1 MNHPS
6 LRRKWTSAAL
16 IGGLL
21 VSGVVAVPAWA
32 ERSREEVDEELQS
45 ADADL
50 NTTIEEY
57 NALAEEIADNTAMIE
72 EVETELE
79 ASETELNDLQ
89 DRLADFI
96 TETYV
101 DQGIGDA
108 ALILESGSP
117 QAFVERLDR
126 LNSANMYDFDLMTE
140 LNTVTAEYTAQLE
153 LLTDL
158 QADQEADQAELER
171 MIDEIETRMDDL
183 EAEWQT
189 VAGDGIFGEL
199 DLPYITGNRATVVEH
214 ALNQRGKQYVWGA
227 SGPNNFDCSGLIL
240 AAYAQ
245 VGISLPHNAAAQ
257 YNSTMRISRDELRP
271 GDLVFY
277 NSLSHV
283 GMYIGNGYIVHSPN
297 SRSVVKV
304 VPVDHG
310 NVYYGAT
317 RVTSFGE

>member
-1 MNHPS
+1 MNKPS

-16 IGGLL
+16 VGGLL
-21 VSGVVAVPAWA
+21 VSAVAAAPAWA
-32 ERSREEVDEELQS
+32 QRSRDDVEDEIQT
-45 ADADL
+45 ADEDL

-57 NALAEEIADNTAMIE
+57 NALAEEIANNEEMIAQVQADFE
-72 EVETELE
+72 E
-79 ASETELNDLQ
+79 SETALIALQ
-89 DRLADFI
+89 DRLAGFI

-101 DQGIGDA
+101 DQGVGDL

-126 LNSANMYDFDLMTE
+126 LNSANMYEFDLMDE
-140 LNTVTAEYTAQLE
+140 LNTATDEYSTQLE

-158 QADQEADQAELER
+158 QADQEADQAELET

-189 VAGDGIFGEL
+189 VAGEAVQNY
-199 DLPYITGNRATVVEH
+199 DLPYMDGGRADVVFH
-214 ALNQRGKQYVWGA
+214 ALDQVGKQYVWGA
-227 SGPNNFDCSGLIL
+227 AGPNNYDCSGLIL
-240 AAYAQ
+240 DAYRQ
-245 VGISLPHNAAAQ
+245 VGITLPHNAAAQ
-257 YNSTMRISRDELRP
+257 YNSTMRISRDELQP

-283 GMYIGNGYIVHSPN
+283 GMYIGNGYIVHAPN

-317 RVTSFGE
+317 RVTSFN

>member
-1 MNHPS
+1 MNKPS

-16 IGGLL
+16 VGGLL
-21 VSGVVAVPAWA
+21 VSAVAAAPAWA
-32 ERSREEVDEELQS
+32 QRSRDDVEDEIQT
-45 ADADL
+45 ADDDL

-57 NALAEEIADNTAMIE
+57 NALAEEIADNEEMIAQVQADFE
-72 EVETELE
+72 E
-79 ASETELNDLQ
+79 SETALIALQ
-89 DRLADFI
+89 DRLAGFI

-101 DQGIGDA
+101 DQGVGDL

-126 LNSANMYDFDLMTE
+126 LNSANMYEFDLMEE
-140 LNTVTAEYTAQLE
+140 LNTATDEYSAQLE

-158 QADQEADQAELER
+158 QADQEADQAELET
-171 MIDEIETRMDDL
+171 MIDEIETRMEDL

-189 VAGDGIFGEL
+189 VAGDAVQNY
-199 DLPYITGNRATVVEH
+199 DLPYMDGGRADVVFH
-214 ALNQRGKQYVWGA
+214 ALDQVGKQYVWGA
-227 SGPNNFDCSGLIL
+227 AGPNNYDCSGLIL
-240 AAYAQ
+240 DAYRQ

-283 GMYIGNGYIVHSPN
+283 GMYIGNGYIVHAPN

-317 RVTSFGE
+317 RVTSFN

>member
-1 MNHPS
+1 MNKPS

-16 IGGLL
+16 VGGLL
-21 VSGVVAVPAWA
+21 VSAVAAAPAWA
-32 ERSREEVDEELQS
+32 QRSRDDVEDEIQT
-45 ADADL
+45 ADDDL

-57 NALAEEIADNTAMIE
+57 NALAEEIADNEEMIAQVQADFE
-72 EVETELE
+72 E
-79 ASETELNDLQ
+79 SETALIALQ
-89 DRLADFI
+89 DRLAGFI

-101 DQGIGDA
+101 DQGVGDL

-126 LNSANMYDFDLMTE
+126 LNSANMYEFDLMDE
-140 LNTVTAEYTAQLE
+140 LNTATDEYSTQLE

-158 QADQEADQAELER
+158 QADQEADQAELET
-171 MIDEIETRMDDL
+171 MIDEIETRMEDL

-189 VAGDGIFGEL
+189 VAGDAVQNY
-199 DLPYITGNRATVVEH
+199 DLPYMDGGRADVVFH
-214 ALNQRGKQYVWGA
+214 ALDQVGKQYVWGA
-227 SGPNNFDCSGLIL
+227 AGPNNYDCSGLIL
-240 AAYAQ
+240 DAYRQ

-257 YNSTMRISRDELRP
+257 YNSTMRISRDELQP

-283 GMYIGNGYIVHSPN
+283 GMYIGNGYIVHAPN

-317 RVTSFGE
+317 RVTSFN

>member
-1 MNHPS
+1 M
-6 LRRKWTSAAL
+6 
-16 IGGLL
+16 
-21 VSGVVAVPAWA
+21 VASTPAWA
-32 ERSREEVDEELQS
+32 QRDRNEVEEEIQNVDE
-45 ADADL
+45 DL

-57 NALAEEIADNTAMIE
+57 NALAEDIADNQEMIE
-72 EVETELE
+72 QVEGDLE
-79 ASETELNDLQ
+79 ASEAELNDLRS
-89 DRLADFI
+89 RLADFI

-101 DQGIGDA
+101 DQGVGDA
-108 ALILESGSP
+108 ALLLESGSP

-140 LNTVTAEYTAQLE
+140 LNDVTEEYTTQLE

-158 QADQEADQAELER
+158 QEDLEADQAELE
-171 MIDEIETRMDDL
+171 DKKTEIETRMEDL

-189 VAGDGIFGEL
+189 VSGDAVQNY
-199 DLPYITGNRATVVEH
+199 DLPYMDGDRADVVFH
-214 ALNQRGKQYVWGA
+214 ALDQVGKQYVWGA
-227 SGPNNFDCSGLIL
+227 AGPNNYDCSGLML
-240 AAYAQ
+240 DAYAQ
-245 VGISLPHNAAAQ
+245 IGISLPHNAAAQ
-257 YNSTMRISRDELRP
+257 YNNTAKISRDELKP

-283 GMYIGNGYIVHSPN
+283 GMYIGNGYIVHAPN

-317 RVTSFGE
+317 RVTDFGE